1 MIKLQH
7 QIPFS
12 HPAFYDKVLPV
23 CIESSELQTG
33 NLFDVCYQKYNP
45 TYLPREFGFEDIRLI
60 SFNCNIIYIPM
71 I

>member
-23 CIESSELQTG
+23 CIETSELQTG
-33 NLFDVCYQKYNP
+33 NLFDVCYQKYNW
-45 TYLPREFGFEDIRLI
+45 TYLTNFYASKSIGVILSKSMNEFFQ
-60 SFNCNIIYIPM
+60 M
-71 I
+71 